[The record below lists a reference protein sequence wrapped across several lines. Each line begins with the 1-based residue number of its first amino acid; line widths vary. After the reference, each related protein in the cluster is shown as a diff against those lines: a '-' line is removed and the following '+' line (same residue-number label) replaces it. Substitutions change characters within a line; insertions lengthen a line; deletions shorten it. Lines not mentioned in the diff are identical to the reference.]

1 MDWLDLLA
9 VQGTLKSLF
18 QHHSSQ
24 TVSRNMDIKDFWWG
38 LRRIKDN
45 YREILNH
52 FRESL
57 NTIKK
62 LTRNLDLE
70 AVWKWMHVE

>member
-1 MDWLDLLA
+1 
-9 VQGTLKSLF
+9 
-18 QHHSSQ
+18 
-24 TVSRNMDIKDFWWG
+24 MDIKDFWWG

-62 LTRNLDLE
+62 LRRNLDLE